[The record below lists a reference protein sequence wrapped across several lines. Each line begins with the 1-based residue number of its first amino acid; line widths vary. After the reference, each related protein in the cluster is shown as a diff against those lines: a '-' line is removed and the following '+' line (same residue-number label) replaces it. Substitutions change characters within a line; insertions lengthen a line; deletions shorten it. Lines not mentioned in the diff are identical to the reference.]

1 MNPRE
6 FLEAS
11 GWVSLTEPYIM
22 PEQAEILENALRSL
36 RRGGRLYFVLEEEEE
51 SMEIFVPKRDLLPVE
66 AEGVK

>member
-11 GWVSLTEPYIM
+11 GWVSLTESYII

-36 RRGGRLYFVLEEEEE
+36 RRGGRLYFVLEEEDDT
-51 SMEIFVPKRDLLPVE
+51 MEIFVPKRDLLPVD
-66 AEGVK
+66 